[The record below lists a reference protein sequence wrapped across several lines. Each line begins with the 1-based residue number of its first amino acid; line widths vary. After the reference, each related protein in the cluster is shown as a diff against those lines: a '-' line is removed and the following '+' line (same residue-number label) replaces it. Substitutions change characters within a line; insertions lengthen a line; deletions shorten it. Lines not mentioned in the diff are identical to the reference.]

1 MESIYDSLN
10 NIDIVGTIREDVT
23 SKGGHE
29 GPAVNDNIRLSGR
42 VQRSNAWCNAN
53 GDSAFWSVITAH
65 WSHRDACLDA

>member
-29 GPAVNDNIRLSGR
+29 GPAVNDNIRLSSCD
-42 VQRSNAWCNAN
+42 VCNAN

-65 WSHRDACLDA
+65 WSHRDASLYA